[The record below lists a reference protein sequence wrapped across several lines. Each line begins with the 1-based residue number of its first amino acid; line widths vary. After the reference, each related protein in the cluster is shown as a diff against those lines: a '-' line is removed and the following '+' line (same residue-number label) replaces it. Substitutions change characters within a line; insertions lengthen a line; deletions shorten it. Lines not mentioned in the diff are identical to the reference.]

1 MDRNAV
7 KTFATWARRHLREQA
22 TARLDQFGIT
32 PTAIAVATPVTGGL
46 TVAGQVL
53 DAADAQDYQQLLTHL
68 EDLQRQ
74 EKTLKA
80 AVERLIDEIAYTWFN
95 RLAALRFM
103 EVNGYLGQRV
113 ISSSDPNLVDP
124 DLLRDAGSI
133 AELESLPGLTLD
145 ALTTWRDQAS
155 RAPNPDEALYRRLL
169 GVQCQALSESLPFL
183 FDPQQDYLTLFM
195 PGSLLNQDSIIRRL
209 VNDIPETD
217 WRDSSDSENGVEIIG
232 WLYQFYISE
241 RKDEVIGAKSKI
253 AARDIPA
260 ATQLFTPH
268 WIVRYMVENSL
279 GRLWLE
285 SHPESGL
292 RAVMKYYL
300 ESPPEEAP
308 HPLTPASH
316 ALRSTPTGGE
326 GGQEAASAP
335 LSRSGRGAGGE
346 GLPLQ
351 PQELT
356 VLDPACGSGHILVY
370 AFDLLF
376 EIYKEQGY
384 RERDIPALILAHNLH
399 GLDIDERAVQLASFA
414 VLMKARAKNPRFF
427 RDPSQIPHLKILTV
441 RSTRP
446 LLNSRQLAVSS
457 EQLTV
462 HSSQQELPLTTDNWQ
477 LSTDPPTDNCQ
488 LTTENSSGIFSLAEL
503 NREDWLPLLEA
514 FKDADNLGSLIT
526 PPVFDGSKLLGQ
538 VEALERNNPLFGA
551 DAGVLRGV
559 VEQAELLRRRYWVVV
574 ANPPYMGSGGFNPTV
589 KDFVEKHYKEDKGDL
604 YAAFISRNLE
614 LARPFGA
621 IGMIT
626 IPNWMF
632 LSSFEDLRRKITNN
646 YFIESLIHNGR
657 GVFGS
662 DFGSCSFILKKQSC
676 KDTYGLFKR
685 LFERQGSVASNEEL
699 EHRFC
704 NSASYYAKSADFD
717 RIPGSAIAYWAS
729 QTVINAFPKFPTLET
744 QTISDGQNKTGKND
758 RFVRYF
764 WEVSNLKVSTSSRY
778 RFYAKG
784 GEFRRWYG
792 NTENVVNWSEE
803 ARTHYRKDK
812 VCRIIPKYL
821 WGKIGITWTFVTSS
835 FPSFRLLLEDSTFD
849 VGGSSLFFKDNSLIS
864 TTLGF
869 LNSPVATTLL
879 GTLNPTLNLQV
890 ENIRSLPLC
899 IRGKQKVTQLV
910 DSILAISKQDWNN
923 FETSW
928 DFQSPPLFKLVADSS
943 QSPVECRSLTEV
955 FQIWEAQSE
964 ANFQELKR
972 LEEENNRYWI
982 DAYGLQ
988 DELTPEV
995 PDEQIT
1001 IRRAD
1006 LERDIKSLISYAVGC
1021 MMGRYSL
1028 ERPGLILASQGQSVE
1043 DYWCLVNSEQ
1053 LTANSGQPVNSSQ
1066 LTVNSSQQE
1075 TPLTTDNWQLAT
1087 SPSTDNWQLTTP
1099 PPTDNWKLTTDNSPP
1114 SANLRFPP
1122 DQDAILPITDQ
1133 AYFDDD
1139 IVSRFVEFVKVAFG
1153 PDTLTEN
1160 LDFIAN
1166 ALKLKSGETAQDRIR
1181 RYFVTEFISDHIRTY
1196 KKRPIYWLFTSGKK
1210 RAFGALVYLHRYTP
1224 DTVGRIRTDYILE
1237 LQVKLD
1243 KEIERLQ
1250 AQAETA
1256 TTTAAKRAATK
1267 RLKELQDQQLEL
1279 RDYQAK
1285 VQTFGDKRIA
1295 LDLDDGVA
1303 YNYTRFKGIVYE
1315 GTDLKMKDLEA
1326 KAQWKLDL
1334 IKEQLSEP

>member
-145 ALTTWRDQAS
+145 TLATWRDQAS

-253 AARDIPA
+253 AAHDIPA

-457 EQLTV
+457 EQLAANSEQLAANCEQLADNSEQLTV
-462 HSSQQELPLTTDNWQ
+462 FSSQQETPLTTDNWQ

-514 FKDADNLGSLIT
+514 F
-526 PPVFDGSKLLGQ
+526 
-538 VEALERNNPLFGA
+538 R
-551 DAGVLRGV
+551 
-559 VEQAELLRRRYWVVV
+559 
-574 ANPPYMGSGGFNPTV
+574 
-589 KDFVEKHYKEDKGDL
+589 
-604 YAAFISRNLE
+604 
-614 LARPFGA
+614 
-621 IGMIT
+621 
-626 IPNWMF
+626 
-632 LSSFEDLRRKITNN
+632 
-646 YFIESLIHNGR
+646 
-657 GVFGS
+657 
-662 DFGSCSFILKKQSC
+662 
-676 KDTYGLFKR
+676 
-685 LFERQGSVASNEEL
+685 
-699 EHRFC
+699 
-704 NSASYYAKSADFD
+704 
-717 RIPGSAIAYWAS
+717 
-729 QTVINAFPKFPTLET
+729 
-744 QTISDGQNKTGKND
+744 
-758 RFVRYF
+758 
-764 WEVSNLKVSTSSRY
+764 
-778 RFYAKG
+778 
-784 GEFRRWYG
+784 
-792 NTENVVNWSEE
+792 
-803 ARTHYRKDK
+803 
-812 VCRIIPKYL
+812 
-821 WGKIGITWTFVTSS
+821 
-835 FPSFRLLLEDSTFD
+835 
-849 VGGSSLFFKDNSLIS
+849 
-864 TTLGF
+864 
-869 LNSPVATTLL
+869 
-879 GTLNPTLNLQV
+879 
-890 ENIRSLPLC
+890 
-899 IRGKQKVTQLV
+899 
-910 DSILAISKQDWNN
+910 
-923 FETSW
+923 
-928 DFQSPPLFKLVADSS
+928 
-943 QSPVECRSLTEV
+943 
-955 FQIWEAQSE
+955 
-964 ANFQELKR
+964 
-972 LEEENNRYWI
+972 
-982 DAYGLQ
+982 
-988 DELTPEV
+988 
-995 PDEQIT
+995 
-1001 IRRAD
+1001 
-1006 LERDIKSLISYAVGC
+1006 
-1021 MMGRYSL
+1021 
-1028 ERPGLILASQGQSVE
+1028 
-1043 DYWCLVNSEQ
+1043 
-1053 LTANSGQPVNSSQ
+1053 
-1066 LTVNSSQQE
+1066 
-1075 TPLTTDNWQLAT
+1075 
-1087 SPSTDNWQLTTP
+1087 
-1099 PPTDNWKLTTDNSPP
+1099 
-1114 SANLRFPP
+1114 
-1122 DQDAILPITDQ
+1122 
-1133 AYFDDD
+1133 
-1139 IVSRFVEFVKVAFG
+1139 
-1153 PDTLTEN
+1153 
-1160 LDFIAN
+1160 
-1166 ALKLKSGETAQDRIR
+1166 
-1181 RYFVTEFISDHIRTY
+1181 
-1196 KKRPIYWLFTSGKK
+1196 
-1210 RAFGALVYLHRYTP
+1210 
-1224 DTVGRIRTDYILE
+1224 
-1237 LQVKLD
+1237 
-1243 KEIERLQ
+1243 
-1250 AQAETA
+1250 
-1256 TTTAAKRAATK
+1256 
-1267 RLKELQDQQLEL
+1267 
-1279 RDYQAK
+1279 
-1285 VQTFGDKRIA
+1285 
-1295 LDLDDGVA
+1295 
-1303 YNYTRFKGIVYE
+1303 
-1315 GTDLKMKDLEA
+1315 
-1326 KAQWKLDL
+1326 
-1334 IKEQLSEP
+1334 